1 MIAEKKPERLSL
13 PEGARSGGNCG
24 VTATAISAGISFD
37 QAWDLFKKHCK
48 RIRDSKRWSGAT
60 YDYERKIVMKK
71 LGLSYRVMKFP
82 ELVYNIGQGSK
93 PSLKKFVEWGTAKGT
108 LYIVT
113 TSGHVQIVMDGWATD
128 QTGSKPIDEYWGR
141 NKRVQTVEVII
152 PKRKTSVKSKYA
164 DCKLYPAV
172 KDNPRRK
179 GSFGY
184 HSMKIIL
191 DNPGIIYEDYISKGG
206 RLIDLKWDHERK
218 WVEIEKGLSL

>member
-13 PEGARSGGNCG
+13 PEGARRGGNCG
-24 VTATAISAGISFD
+24 VTATAIAAGISFD
-37 QAWDLFKKHCK
+37 KAWDLFKKHCK

-71 LGLSYRVMKFP
+71 LGLSHRVMKFP
-82 ELVYNIGQGSK
+82 ELVYDIGNGSK

-113 TSGHVQIVMDGWATD
+113 TTGHVQIAMDGWVTD
-128 QTGSKPIDEYWGR
+128 QTGSKPIDKYWGR

-152 PKRKTSVKSKYA
+152 PKRKTSAKSKYTGA
-164 DCKLYPAV
+164 KLHATV
-172 KDNPRRK
+172 DTNPRK
-179 GSFGY
+179 EKTYGY
-184 HSMKIIL
+184 HSMKIVL
-191 DNPGIIYEDYISKGG
+191 DNPGILYEDYISKGG
-206 RLIDLKWDHERK
+206 RLVDLKWDYERK